1 MVVNV
6 TTIQFHYQVVTILG
20 SDVHFKL
27 VTFTKELGFYVQDV
41 TVHWDPGNFFS
52 DYLLYITK
60 QNGNVPRIVVVCEM
74 VLFSIKASYIVCYI
88 TLLYV

>member
-1 MVVNV
+1 MVINV

-41 TVHWDPGNFFS
+41 TVLWDPGNFFR
-52 DYLLYITK
+52 LLVVYHQAEWQCTK
-60 QNGNVPRIVVVCEM
+60 DCCS
-74 VLFSIKASYIVCYI
+74 L
-88 TLLYV
+88 